1 MKKRLFLAIKIR
13 NSIGK
18 EIHFPRAELN
28 KTTKQWG
35 LLAGWHLLLLQGEGR
50 ASPRALSF
58 VSTQPAPAGLPA
70 HRNVFLLSGQPWSGS
85 SRLLSCCAPPPTWPS
100 ALAPQVSPASS
111 GPLLPLLASFP
122 PAEAFLQFSKTFKT
136 PIRATFSLKTST

>member
-35 LLAGWHLLLLQGEGR
+35 LLAGWHLLLLQGEAGPPPGP
-50 ASPRALSF
+50 SALWAPSLPLLGSQHTGTCSCCLGSHDR
-58 VSTQPAPAGLPA
+58 VQP
-70 HRNVFLLSGQPWSGS
+70 
-85 SRLLSCCAPPPTWPS
+85 LLSCCAPPPAWPS

-111 GPLLPLLASFP
+111 GPLLPLLTPFP